1 MYYKFTRSKGTYQI
15 PVREDFNSDISKYF
29 NGDIIFSEQDEISD
43 GESKYVLNIDDGLLY
58 DSYNVKLRKP
68 NFDKSKVSDVSVV
81 NLTKVGLDVFDKKNG
96 AVIYHASI
104 DEHLMM
110 DLEFT
115 KDKKNNIWVPV
126 SYCSENGWKSGFI
139 IYKNYKNN
147 FANVLIKDFRYTTV
161 LTDGEIDNEK
171 LKELGSKSVEPIM
184 RAFSVKALKSSK
196 SSGSPKK
203 TTTTNNKSK
212 KTGPKKNA
220 DLKFTK
226 EEKKAMSIESKIKIN
241 HPDIV
246 QNSHNYP
253 KYLKRAKLYE
263 NDDGTTHRYTMY
275 EYDYTS
281 IPLNE
286 SDLKDIYEAE
296 DRNVRTLNDN
306 FKYNSTYYNRF
317 KKALPDDILTR
328 GFMHIFFSR
337 PDLNLLNSSQTAL
350 RSQIEKDAFFKFK
363 WTQKPN
369 LVKQLIKN
377 SGEDNNFMMLLSNKA
392 ESFSSIDES
401 IKYADYGRTFQNQ
414 SIMLGKG
421 IFDSLVAGTLEIKYT
436 DTRDLDIL
444 ALHKMWIQYISNVYH
459 GSWDPK
465 TTYIWKKI
473 IDYAV
478 SVEIVVTAEDFETV
492 LYWSKYYGVFPIN
505 VPYSALSWDSGNL
518 IIKPDFSITY
528 GYSWR
533 EEWNPASLTEL
544 NMNCF
549 KNEKVETA
557 KYIPTYNSNYGRSGT
572 TWVGAPFV
580 ELIKDPDGKGKNYAN
595 AVDYKLRFKPGPIE
609 Y

>member
-15 PVREDFNSDISKYF
+15 PVRDDFNADISNYF
-29 NGDIIFSEQDEISD
+29 NGDIIFSERDEIIY
-43 GESKYVLNIDDGLLY
+43 GESKYVINIDDGMLY
-58 DSYNVKLRKP
+58 ESYNSRLCKA
-68 NFDKSKVSDVSVV
+68 NFDKSKVADTTVV
-81 NLTKVGLDVFDKKNG
+81 NLTKVGLDVYDKKNG
-96 AVIYHASI
+96 KIVYHAGV

-110 DLEFT
+110 DLQFT
-115 KDKKNNIWVPV
+115 TDQKGNIWVPV
-126 SYCSENGWKSGFI
+126 SYSSDNGWSDGYI
-139 IYKNYKNN
+139 IYKNDKNN
-147 FANVLIKDFRYTTV
+147 FANVLIKGFRYTTV
-161 LTDGEIDNEK
+161 LTDGVVDSEK
-171 LKELGSKSVEPIM
+171 VKELGSKEPQPVM
-184 RAFSVKALKSSK
+184 RMFAARALTTAKASTA
-196 SSGSPKK
+196 K
-203 TTTTNNKSK
+203 TSTTTNSSSKRTTTSK
-212 KTGPKKNA
+212 KINK
-220 DLKFTK
+220 DLILTK
-226 EEKKAMSIESKIKIN
+226 EESKAKTLEQKLKVN

-246 QNSHNYP
+246 QNKYGYP
-253 KYLKRAKLYE
+253 TYIKKTKLYD
-263 NDDGTTHRYTMY
+263 DDGKTHTYNMY

-281 IPLNE
+281 KPLSK
-286 SDLKDIYEAE
+286 SDLKEIHQAE
-296 DRNVRTLNDN
+296 DRNVRSLKSN
-306 FKYNSTYYNRF
+306 FKYNTEYYNRF

-337 PDLNLLNSSQTAL
+337 PDLNLLNDAGTEL
-350 RSQIEKDAFFKFK
+350 RSQIAKDGFFKLK
-363 WTQKPN
+363 WAQKPN

-377 SGEDNNFMMLLSNKA
+377 SGADNNFMMLLSNKA

-401 IKYADYGRTFQNQ
+401 IKYADYGRTFHNQ
-414 SIMLGKG
+414 SVMLGKG
-421 IFDSLVAGTLEIKYT
+421 IFDSLIAGTLEIKYT

-478 SVEIVVTAEDFETV
+478 SVEVVVTAEDFETV
-492 LYWSKYYGVFPIN
+492 LYWSKYYGIFPIN
-505 VPYSALSWDSGNL
+505 VPYSALSWDSGNI

-549 KNEKVETA
+549 KNEEVKSA
-557 KYIPTYNSNYGRSGT
+557 RYIPTYNSNYGRSGT

-580 ELIKDPDGKGKNYAN
+580 ELIKDPNGKGKNYAN